1 VRIAF
6 HTPLKPPDH
15 PTPSGDR
22 AMARELIALL
32 QSLGHEVW
40 QVDRHDAAQPVLV
53 QPESQAALADAGRRR
68 ARRIVKRWH
77 ALPAGHRQ
85 RFDLWFTYH
94 LYYKKPDWLGAD
106 VTARLRLPY
115 VVAEASHAPK
125 RRHTAWRRGHR
136 MVEYALRQADLVL
149 TLNPNDAA
157 CVRPLLRRGAAL
169 RLLPPFL
176 DSTPYVA
183 ARHHAAERRR
193 AVLNGHGLDPDV
205 PLLLT
210 VAMMRPPDKLASYR
224 VLAAALARLDARP
237 WQLMVVGDG
246 ESRGEVEALLAPLGS
261 RVRFLGAQPPDAL
274 PALYAAADLYVWP
287 AINEAYG
294 MTLLEAQAAGLAVVA
309 GRTGG
314 VPAVVHEGITGLLP
328 AVGDEAAFAAAIES
342 LLAAPERLATLRAAA
357 VPYVAAGHDRAVVG
371 RRLQRLLRDA
381 AVRHHLV
388 GRHA

>member
-6 HTPLKPPDH
+6 HTPLKPTDH

-32 QSLGHEVW
+32 HALGHDVW
-40 QVDRHDAAQPVLV
+40 QVDRYDAQQPVLLR
-53 QPESQAALADAGRRR
+53 PESQASQEYAGRRR
-68 ARRIVKRWH
+68 ARRIVAGWR
-77 ALPAGHRQ
+77 AMPPGHRR

-106 VTARLRLPY
+106 VAAQLGLPY

-136 MVEYALRQADLVL
+136 MVEHALRQADLVL

-157 CVRPLLRRGAAL
+157 CVRPLMRRGALL

-176 DSTPYVA
+176 DTTPYA
-183 ARHHAAERRR
+183 TARHHAAEHRR
-193 AVLNGHGLDPDV
+193 AVLGGHGFDPDV

-224 VLAAALARLDARP
+224 VLAAALGRLGARP

-246 ESRGEVEALLAPLGS
+246 ESRGEVAALLAPLGS
-261 RVRFLGAQPPDAL
+261 RVRFLGALPPDAL

-314 VPAVVHEGITGLLP
+314 VPAVVHEGVTGLLP
-328 AVGDEAAFAAAIES
+328 TVGDDAAFAGAIEC
-342 LLAAPERLATLRAAA
+342 LLAAPERLAALRAAA
-357 VPYVAAGHDRAVVG
+357 APYVAAGHDRAVVG

-381 AVRHHLV
+381 AMRHHLV